1 MCVEENSWI
10 PVEQVSLQ
18 GEFRDERYIDA
29 LKGGVKGGSKLAKLA
44 KPQKRFDR
52 FS

>member
-10 PVEQVSLQ
+10 PVSLQ

-29 LKGGVKGGSKLAKLA
+29 LKGGVKGGGSKLA
-44 KPQKRFDR
+44 KPQRRFDR
-52 FS
+52 SS